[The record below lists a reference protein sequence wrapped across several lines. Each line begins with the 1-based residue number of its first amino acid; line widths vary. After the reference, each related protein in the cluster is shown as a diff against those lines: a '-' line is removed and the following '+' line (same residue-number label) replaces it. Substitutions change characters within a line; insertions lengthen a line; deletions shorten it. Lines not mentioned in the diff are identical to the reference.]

1 MSQNRPNILYIVADQ
16 LRDDCVGCYN
26 GYPVHTP
33 NLDALAREGMLFE
46 EAYTPQP
53 LCCPARQSMISACR
67 PERHHGLWNYDLMGV
82 DSLTPSSDF
91 WPAKLKE
98 MGYNSHYFGKWHV
111 SPDYAPTD
119 FGYDSYISLED
130 YRDYREKVFGPFVRE
145 NGWFGEIDPVPLEHS
160 RTHYLAR
167 MAEEKIKEC
176 AEQGGP
182 WHVRVDFPEPHLP
195 CQPCKEFWELY
206 QDAEI
211 PEWEGFRETF
221 EDKPYIQKQQVYN
234 WNGEHKEWKDWAP
247 VAARYYAIISQV
259 DDAIG
264 RLIAGIKKLGEW
276 DNTLVIVTADHGDMC
291 GSHRMMDKHY
301 IMYDDVVHVPL
312 IMSWPGHI
320 QPGSVNDDFVCHA
333 LDLGPTLMEIT
344 GGSLERTDGRSL
356 LPLMQGHTPADWR
369 KEVVSSY
376 NGQQFG
382 LYTQRMIRDKKW
394 KYIWNTTDVDELY
407 DMEQDKGEL
416 NNLIHDPQYKELI
429 HSMRKRLYEVLRRE
443 GDTLIVS
450 NWLQQQ
456 LLGEDR
462 KL

>member
-1 MSQNRPNILYIVADQ
+1 MENKKPNILYIVTDQ
-16 LRDDCVGCYN
+16 LRSDCVGCYH
-26 GYPVHTP
+26 GYPVRTP
-33 NLDALAREGMLFE
+33 NLDALAAEGMRFA

-82 DSLTPSSDF
+82 DTLAPSEDF
-91 WPAKLKE
+91 WPARLKE
-98 MGYNSHYFGKWHV
+98 MGYSSHYFGKWHV
-111 SPDYAPTD
+111 SPDYDPVT
-119 FGYDSYISLED
+119 FGYDSYISPDD
-130 YRDYREKVFGPFVRE
+130 YRDYREQVFGPFVRE

-167 MAEEKIKEC
+167 MAG
-176 AEQGGP
+176 EQIENCVKAGKP

-195 CQPCKEFWELY
+195 CQPCAEFFDLY
-206 QDAEI
+206 KDMEI
-211 PEWEGFRETF
+211 PQWAGFDETF

-234 WNGEHKEWKDWAP
+234 WSGEHKTWQDWAP
-247 VAARYYAIISQV
+247 VVARYYAIISQV
-259 DDAIG
+259 DDAVG
-264 RLIAGIKKLGEW
+264 GLIRKLKELGEW
-276 DNTLVIVTADHGDMC
+276 DNTLVVVTADHGDMC

-320 QPGSVNDDFVCHA
+320 KAGSVNQDFVCHA
-333 LDLGPTLMEIT
+333 LDLGPTFMEIT
-344 GGSLERTDGRSL
+344 GGGTLRTDGRSL
-356 LPLMQGHTPADWR
+356 LPLMQGHTPKDWR

-382 LYTQRMIRDKKW
+382 LYTQRMIRDKRW

-407 DMEQDKGEL
+407 DMESDKGEL
-416 NNLIHDPQYKELI
+416 HNLIHDPAYRDLI
-429 HSMRKRLYEVLRRE
+429 HDMRKRLYEILRKE
-443 GDTLIVS
+443 GDTLVVS

-462 KL
+462 KI